1 MKVTRFFSILFSR
14 ESNHCFGVCGYQ
26 FAVKI
31 ILFGTCTGLVK
42 CSGVLNRS
50 LLLQGR
56 EQISSLFLTSIF
68 TIQKGG
74 AEGKGLKML
83 CNTLV
88 LHSLQHLWGIKS
100 FILFCKHNFASKEG
114 NERGRVDRAC
124 SVGNVVSCS
133 SVWLARRQDGDGRQ
147 RLGIKMFF
155 ALSMSKVKCLL
166 CLWERPELTAGIY
179 LGLEVDSSIL
189 PSWWG
194 WSLVEPCA
202 VQWCAKAEPSPVA
215 LPGGS
220 AWQCQ
225 TLCVGMGFVLCCRD
239 IPWKQLFICR

>member
-88 LHSLQHLWGIKS
+88 LHSLQHLWGVKS

-124 SVGNVVSCS
+124 SVGNVVSCLALQFDWLVGKMEMVGKDWGQRCFLLYQWAKS
-133 SVWLARRQDGDGRQ
+133 SACCACERG
-147 RLGIKMFF
+147 
-155 ALSMSKVKCLL
+155 LS
-166 CLWERPELTAGIY
+166 WQQGFIWAWRWTAASCQAG
-179 LGLEVDSSIL
+179 GNG
-189 PSWWG
+189 P
-194 WSLVEPCA
+194 WS
-202 VQWCAKAEPSPVA
+202 SPVQYSDVPRQS
-215 LPGGS
+215 L
-220 AWQCQ
+220 
-225 TLCVGMGFVLCCRD
+225 LR
-239 IPWKQLFICR
+239 